1 MQQVVRLLGDLGER
15 YGAEHEYCNLR
26 TPAEAIK
33 LLCINIPALR
43 DELVQAH
50 EHGIGYRLIQAGADL
65 GYEDLR
71 LPIGS
76 NDLILTP
83 VIAGSGGGGTGQIL
97 AGVGLIAASFLFPG
111 AGLFGASAAGVFSAS
126 LGAGTLATLASVGTA
141 LSAVGASLVLGGVA
155 EMLSPQPVLPSIGN
169 NRLGSGESSSTD
181 GPQSITRGTDGRQS
195 YAYTGAANTVGV
207 GATIPVAYGE
217 VLIGSHLLSAN
228 VDVTDESDPLTS
240 AIKAPGPDTVL
251 FGGEKLSFSFSTAS
265 GVKAKRTTFNLTNN
279 KSDKK
284 KVNSNITLQNG
295 KVVDGDNIEE
305 KSSKRKKFDLIFE
318 LSSGLFEN
326 VSGAG
331 STLVDG
337 YITYQVSI
345 LSSVSGPDPVI
356 ATSQATVQGLLRPG
370 QNYRWAHRM
379 EHPDVEDDTEVRPEV
394 EIIDFRVDPS
404 CRFFWQ
410 SYGYDLV

>member
-1 MQQVVRLLGDLGER
+1 MTG
-15 YGAEHEYCNLR
+15 
-26 TPAEAIK
+26 
-33 LLCINIPALR
+33 
-43 DELVQAH
+43 
-50 EHGIGYRLIQAGADL
+50 
-65 GYEDLR
+65 
-71 LPIGS
+71 GS
-76 NDLILTP
+76 L
-83 VIAGSGGGGTGQIL
+83 
-97 AGVGLIAASFLFPG
+97 
-111 AGLFGASAAGVFSAS
+111 
-126 LGAGTLATLASVGTA
+126 
-141 LSAVGASLVLGGVA
+141 
-155 EMLSPQPVLPSIGN
+155 
-169 NRLGSGESSSTD
+169 
-181 GPQSITRGTDGRQS
+181 
-195 YAYTGAANTVGV
+195 AYTGAANTVGV

-251 FGGEKLSFSFSTAS
+251 FGGERLSFSFSTAS
-265 GVKAKRTTFNLTNN
+265 GVKAKRTTSNLTNN

-295 KVVDGDNIEE
+295 KTVDGDKIDEN
-305 KSSKRKKFDLIFE
+305 SGKRKKFDLIFE
-318 LSSGLFEN
+318 LNSGLFEN

-337 YITYQVSI
+337 YITYRVSI
-345 LSSVSGPDPVI
+345 LNSVSGPDPVI

-370 QNYRWAHRM
+370 QNYKMGASDGAS
-379 EHPDVEDDTEVRPEV
+379 DVEDDTEVRPEV